1 MGSGKV
7 VLLLFLISLG
17 FLGSSALEGLRS
29 ESEMVAKVLEVDN
42 SQLITRGV
50 SSVGGQKIR
59 VEGRDGRAFWSVNF
73 VNGDKEIDEIYEVGD
88 RVVVGVKS
96 REGEILEGRVLS
108 AYRLPYLKV
117 LFLVFSGALLLY
129 SGGMGIR
136 SLVSFFASIYL
147 LCEYMVPHILEGGN
161 PFHTTIVTLI
171 LLTSI
176 IIFSVGGVG
185 RRGVAAFSG
194 TVVGLGIS
202 IALTSLFSGHLKLD
216 GFTMPMS
223 QSLLASGNFSLNF
236 REIFYSSIILSASG
250 AAMDI
255 AMDMAAS
262 LEEIKEANPNLTPR
276 ELLRSSF
283 NIGNA
288 VVGTMSTTLLL
299 AYTGGNLTM
308 MMFLLDRGVS
318 IYAILNG
325 KFMAAEIMRT
335 LIGTTSLIIVA
346 PTTAVLSIGIYEFSE
361 RRREKLITA
370 RTVKL

>member
-1 MGSGKV
+1 MRSGKV

-17 FLGSSALEGLRS
+17 FLGSSFLEGLRS
-29 ESEMVAKVLEVDN
+29 EREMVVRVVEVDN
-42 SQLITRGV
+42 SRLINRGT
-50 SSVGGQKIR
+50 SSVGTQQVR
-59 VEGRDGRAFWSVNF
+59 VEGGSGKTFWCVNF
-73 VNGDKEIDEIYEVGD
+73 VNGDKEIDEIYEVGE

-96 REGEILEGRVLS
+96 SDGEVLEGRVLS

-117 LFLVFSGALLLY
+117 LFLIFSGALLLY

-136 SLVSFFASIYL
+136 SLISFFASIYL
-147 LCEYMVPHILEGGN
+147 LCRYMVPHILRGGS
-161 PFHTTIVTLI
+161 PFYTTILTLV
-171 LLTSI
+171 LLTSV

-202 IALTSLFSGHLKLD
+202 IALTSLFSSYLKLD

-262 LEEIKEANPNLTPR
+262 LEEIKEANPSLTPR

-299 AYTGGNLTM
+299 AYTGGNITM

-346 PTTAVLSIGIYEFSE
+346 PTTAVLSIGIYDFSE
-361 RRREKLITA
+361 RRRVGRKLTPPRA
-370 RTVKL
+370 V

>member
-1 MGSGKV
+1 MRSGKV

-17 FLGSSALEGLRS
+17 FLGSSFLEGLRS
-29 ESEMVAKVLEVDN
+29 ERERVAKVVEVDN
-42 SQLITRGV
+42 SHLINRGI
-50 SSVGGQKIR
+50 SSVGTQRVR
-59 VEGRDGRAFWSVNF
+59 VEGGSGETFWSVNF

-88 RVVVGVKS
+88 KVIVGIKS
-96 REGEILEGRVLS
+96 SDEEVLEGRVLS

-117 LFLVFSGALLLY
+117 LFLIFSGALLLY

-136 SLVSFFASIYL
+136 SLSSFFASIYL
-147 LCEYMVPHILEGGN
+147 LCRYMVPHILGGGN
-161 PFHTTIVTLI
+161 PFYTTILTLI
-171 LLTSI
+171 LLTSV

-202 IALTSLFSGHLKLD
+202 IALTSLFSGYLKLD

-262 LEEIKEANPNLTPR
+262 LEEIKEANPSLTSR

-299 AYTGGNLTM
+299 AYTGGNITM

-346 PTTAVLSIGIYEFSE
+346 PTTAVLSIGIYDFSE
-361 RRREKLITA
+361 RRRKKLTA
-370 RTVKL
+370 ARAV

>member
-1 MGSGKV
+1 
-7 VLLLFLISLG
+7 
-17 FLGSSALEGLRS
+17 
-29 ESEMVAKVLEVDN
+29 
-42 SQLITRGV
+42 
-50 SSVGGQKIR
+50 
-59 VEGRDGRAFWSVNF
+59 VNF
-73 VNGDKEIDEIYEVGD
+73 VNGDKEIDEIYEVGE
-88 RVVVGVKS
+88 RVVVGVVKS
-96 REGEILEGRVLS
+96 GEEALEGRVLS

-117 LFLVFSGALLLY
+117 LFLFFSGALLLY

-136 SLVSFFASIYL
+136 SLTSFFASIYL
-147 LCEYMVPHILEGGN
+147 LCKYMVPHILGGGN
-161 PFHTTIVTLI
+161 PFHTTILTLV
-171 LLTSI
+171 LLTSV
-176 IIFSVGGVG
+176 IIFSVGGLG

-202 IALTSLFSGHLKLD
+202 IILTNFFSGYLKLD

-236 REIFYSSIILSASG
+236 KEIFYSSIILSASG

-262 LEEIKEANPNLTPR
+262 LEEIKEANPNLSRR

-325 KFMAAEIMRT
+325 KFITAEIMRT

-346 PTTAVLSIGIYEFSE
+346 PTTAILTIGIYELSE
-361 RRREKLITA
+361 RRGRSPGLFLRKPA
-370 RTVKL
+370 